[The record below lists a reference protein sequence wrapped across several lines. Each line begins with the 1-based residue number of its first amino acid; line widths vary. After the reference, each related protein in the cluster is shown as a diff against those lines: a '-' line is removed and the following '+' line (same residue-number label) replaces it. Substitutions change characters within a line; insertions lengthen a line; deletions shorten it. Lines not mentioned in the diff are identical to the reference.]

1 MKEIIKKY
9 WFVAIIGVFLLSGV
23 FYFAADTLQTNV
35 KAKQTEDG
43 VDVVFSYDGK
53 DYTADQLYDE
63 VYDTIGI
70 GAILPVLELEVYRDA
85 METTAAMESDAKAQA
100 QNIVASLKQEY
111 GEEWEFSLNRLLVQS
126 GYISKSG
133 VEGLED
139 YLMIM
144 EVRDQIEKAYIKDNP
159 QSYADF
165 IEEQQPRMISHILIK
180 MEDKDNPTAEEQEKL
195 DKAKAAVS
203 AAGADFAKV
212 AAEFSD
218 DGSAQ
223 NGGSLGINT
232 KESINSYVPEF
243 KDKVYSVE
251 VGEMTEWFKTTYGYH
266 IIRVDADTLEG
277 FESLNNYDF
286 YKMVI
291 EAKPKLLLDITWDQ
305 IQKQEITFGDN
316 SELNQAI
323 KDHYTAK
330 EED

>member
-1 MKEIIKKY
+1 MNEIIKKY

-53 DYTADQLYDE
+53 DYTADQLYNE

-85 METTAAMESDAKAQA
+85 MEITEEIKGNAKTQA

-126 GYISKSG
+126 GYISKKG
-133 VEGLED
+133 VSGLED

-144 EVRDQIEKAYIKDNP
+144 QVRDQVEKAYIKNNP
-159 QSYADF
+159 QSYADYL
-165 IEEQQPRMISHILIK
+165 EEQQPRMISHILIK
-180 MEDKDNPTAEEQEKL
+180 MEDKDNPTDKEQEKL

-203 AAGADFAKV
+203 VAGADFAKV

-232 KESINSYVPEF
+232 KSSIESYVPEF
-243 KDKVYSVE
+243 KDQVYAVE
-251 VGEMTEWFKTTYGYH
+251 VGEMTEWFKTEYGYH
-266 IIRVDADTLEG
+266 IIHVDADNLAG
-277 FESLNNYDF
+277 FEALNNFDF
-286 YKMVI
+286 YKMI
-291 EAKPKLLLDITWDQ
+291 KEAKPKLLLDITWDQ

-316 SELNQAI
+316 SELNNAI
-323 KDHYTAK
+323 KEHYTAK